1 MASMVSKIIRES
13 VTTNVKP
20 ARTREMLARLT
31 MGKASLIRMI
41 EADVIYYLYALQ
53 PYFAK
58 LILIVFLEYN

>member
-1 MASMVSKIIRES
+1 
-13 VTTNVKP
+13 
-20 ARTREMLARLT
+20 MLARLT